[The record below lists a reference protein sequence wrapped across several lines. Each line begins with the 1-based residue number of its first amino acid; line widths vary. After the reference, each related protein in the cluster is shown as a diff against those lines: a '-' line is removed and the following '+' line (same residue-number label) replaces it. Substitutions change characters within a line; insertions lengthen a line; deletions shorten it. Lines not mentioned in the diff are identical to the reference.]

1 MSLIFEALKKLE
13 REKQA
18 PERGI
23 LVVGPTQWAGGGARV
38 RLWVVVA
45 GALALLGLGVA
56 IGAVL
61 RRPPEA
67 APASPAQ
74 ALAVVPVA
82 PPSAPLAAPAPP
94 AKLDLGPPAAA
105 QAPVQAAAKPR
116 LGASAPPATVETPKP
131 ASAGPHGPVLTLQA
145 VTEQDGVP
153 VALINDRLMRVGD
166 AFEGVK
172 VLSIGAGAVEV
183 EIEATG
189 ERRTLT
195 F

>member
-38 RLWVVVA
+38 RLGVVVA
-45 GALALLGLGVA
+45 GAVALVGLGVA
-56 IGAVL
+56 IGVALRRSEAPTSPAPPAPAPVPAVL
-61 RRPPEA
+61 
-67 APASPAQ
+67 
-74 ALAVVPVA
+74 PVA
-82 PPSAPLAAPAPP
+82 PPAAHASSLDLGAAGPRSAAPQAIPVAVPPRPAPAPV
-94 AKLDLGPPAAA
+94 AVA
-105 QAPVQAAAKPR
+105 
-116 LGASAPPATVETPKP
+116 ETPLP
-131 ASAGPHGPVLTLQA
+131 EPVRPQGLVLALQA
-145 VTEQDGVP
+145 VTEQEGIP

-166 AFEGVK
+166 SFDGVK
-172 VLSIGAGAVEV
+172 VLSITAGAVEV
-183 EIEATG
+183 QIEATG

>member
-38 RLWVVVA
+38 RPWVVVA
-45 GALALLGLGVA
+45 GAVALVALGVA
-56 IGAVL
+56 IGLLFRQA
-61 RRPPEA
+61 PPPPA
-67 APASPAQ
+67 APAAAAEAPPPALPVA
-74 ALAVVPVA
+74 ALPPPAPRVAPVA
-82 PPSAPLAAPAPP
+82 PTPEPPPVLVVAAQRATPRPAEPTP
-94 AKLDLGPPAAA
+94 QPTPAA
-105 QAPVQAAAKPR
+105 R
-116 LGASAPPATVETPKP
+116 D
-131 ASAGPHGPVLTLQA
+131 LTLQA
-145 VTEQDGVP
+145 VTEQNGVP

-172 VLSIGAGAVEV
+172 VIRIDPGEVEV
-183 EIEATG
+183 EVEATG
-189 ERRTLT
+189 QRRVLT